1 MSLSLISLITV
12 ATFLTSTLSGVFGMA
27 GGIIMMAL
35 LLSLMPVASAMV
47 LHAAIQLVSNGWRC
61 FLWRKHIVWRVTP
74 FYGLG
79 IVAGVILISFIEYVP
94 DKGLALV
101 VVGSVPLLAV
111 AAQRFFTLS
120 IMHRGQTFL
129 TAMVLTFI
137 QMTGGVVGPLLDL
150 LYNNAPLTRHQIVA
164 TKAMTQSVMHTVRL
178 VYFGSLIPLLTGREG
193 WPDGLDPIWMLLFMI
208 AAISGTTAAAP
219 ILHRINDNN
228 FKWLSRILIILI
240 SFYCLGRG
248 ISMIY
253 LTNP

>member
-1 MSLSLISLITV
+1 
-12 ATFLTSTLSGVFGMA
+12 MA
-27 GGIIMMAL
+27 GGIIMMAI
-35 LLSLMPVASAMV
+35 LLSILPVVSAMV
-47 LHAAIQLVSNGWRC
+47 LHAAIQLVSNSWRAI
-61 FLWRKHIVWRVTP
+61 LWRKHIVWHVTP

-94 DKGLALV
+94 DNAVALI

-111 AAQRFFTLS
+111 AAQKFITLS
-120 IMHRGQTFL
+120 IMNRGQTFA

-193 WPDGLDPIWMLLFMI
+193 WPEGLDPVWMLVFMA
-208 AAISGTTAAAP
+208 AAIAGTTTAAP
-219 ILHRINDNN
+219 ILHRINDSH
-228 FKWLSRILIILI
+228 FKGLSRILIVII
-240 SFYCLGRG
+240 SLYCLGRG
-248 ISMIY
+248 ITLLY
-253 LTNP
+253 Q

>member
-1 MSLSLISLITV
+1 MSYALLALITV
-12 ATFLTSTLSGVFGMA
+12 ATFLTAILSGVFGMA

-35 LLSLMPVASAMV
+35 LLSLLPVASAMV
-47 LHAAIQLVSNGWRC
+47 LHAAIQLVSNGWRF
-61 FLWRKHIVWRVTP
+61 FLWRNHVVWHVTP

-79 IVAGVILISFIEYVP
+79 MVAGIVLISFVKYVP
-94 DKGLALV
+94 DKAIALI

-111 AAQRFFTLS
+111 AAQRFVKLS
-120 IMHRGQTFL
+120 IMHRGQTFV
-129 TAMVLTFI
+129 TAMALTFI

-164 TKAMTQSVMHTVRL
+164 TKAMTQTAMHTVRL
-178 VYFGSLIPLLTGREG
+178 LYFGSLIPLLTGREG
-193 WPDGLDPIWMLLFMI
+193 WPEGLPPVFMLVFMA
-208 AAISGTTAAAP
+208 AAIAGTTAAAP
-219 ILHRINDNN
+219 ILHRINDKH
-228 FKWLSRILIILI
+228 FKELSRILIILI

>member
-1 MSLSLISLITV
+1 MSTALIALI
-12 ATFLTSTLSGVFGMA
+12 AISTFLTAVLSGIFGMA

-61 FLWRKHIVWRVTP
+61 ILWRKYIVWHLTP

-79 IVAGVILISFIEYVP
+79 IVAGVILISFIHYVP
-94 DKGLALV
+94 DKAWALI
-101 VVGSVPLLAV
+101 VVGSVPLIAM
-111 AAQRFFTLS
+111 AAQRFIRLS
-120 IMHRGQTFL
+120 IMNRSQTFV
-129 TAMVLTFI
+129 TAMILTFI

-150 LYNNAPLTRHQIVA
+150 LYINAPLTRQQIVA
-164 TKAMTQSVMHTVRL
+164 TKAMTQSVMHLVRL
-178 VYFGSLIPLLTGREG
+178 VYFGSLIPLLTGQEG
-193 WPDGLDPIWMLLFMI
+193 WPEGLQPGFMLLFMA
-208 AAISGTTAAAP
+208 AAIAGTSAAVP
-219 ILHRINDNN
+219 IVKRLNDNT
-228 FKWLSRILIILI
+228 FKGLSRILIVLI